1 MGVREAFGEPGAAL
15 GEDLG
20 VTVDGVDGGVFG
32 QGHDDGFGAPEDLG
46 VDLKVGVDE
55 VVEGVVDGAFG
66 GVLDGEDAVV
76 GFAGGDAV
84 EDAFGA
90 GFGEV
95 FDAVAEFVDG
105 DLVGPGAGGT
115 EVGDLHAGLEG
126 ESGTHDFAVDGADGF
141 FGEEAVLGGVEGG
154 EFAEELLFATG
165 DVDVEAVLFF
175 DGADDVDEGGALVEQ
190 LDELLVNGVDLRAGF
205 VQGHE
210 GIVLGSG
217 FAVRG

>member
-1 MGVREAFGEPGAAL
+1 MA
-15 GEDLG
+15 
-20 VTVDGVDGGVFG
+20 VDGVDGGVSR

-76 GFAGGDAV
+76 GFTGGDAV
-84 EDAFGA
+84 EHAFGA

-105 DLVGPGAGGT
+105 DLVGPGAGGS

-126 ESGTHDFAVDGADGF
+126 ESGAHDFAVDGADGF

-175 DGADDVDEGGALVEQ
+175 YGADDVDEGGALVEQ

-205 VQGHE
+205 VQGHG